1 MAIDDNLND
10 ELINLPLKYQKL
22 AEERDQTISGMTF
35 DQERAL
41 KNAILETQDVLLKIT
56 NKFKNDD
63 FLKDHEVL
71 IYSDEKTD
79 VFLTMQNDKSLGDIA
94 VLNLID
100 SKGNKLTVTP
110 ANYFD
115 EILPYN
121 TENEDLLSLI
131 IHSEVLLNNKYVDLK
146 AELEKFYDELKEEKN
161 MSRVDGRSDSKVF
174 ILPPEVDD
182 LFEKNKKDGM
192 TQEVEYSL
200 EALKELVLEAA
211 APEDFGTMT
220 PAEEERWSNS
230 ASALLKTME
239 TIKVLEGALERNLH
253 VDNPNDISIITK
265 TLDGFDKIRDQVNG
279 MYIDYIPDF
288 YDFRIVTADGD
299 NDLLL
304 GEKFSYSK
312 LFNFFMGEELLKIKD
327 LYGDDDDLDVI
338 E

>member
-10 ELINLPLKYQKL
+10 ELKNLPLEYQKL

-56 NKFKNDD
+56 KKFKDDD

-71 IYSDEKTD
+71 IYNDEKTD

-94 VLNLID
+94 VLNLTD

-110 ANYFD
+110 ANPFD

-121 TENEDLLSLI
+121 TKNEDILNLI
-131 IHSEVLLNNKYVDLK
+131 IHSEVLLKNKYVDLK
-146 AELEKFYDELKEEKN
+146 AELEKLYDELKEEKN
-161 MSRVDGRSDSKVF
+161 MSRGDGRGDPKVF
-174 ILPPEVDD
+174 ILPPDIDD
-182 LFEKNKKDGM
+182 LFEKNKEDGM

-200 EALKELVLEAA
+200 DVLKDLVLEAA

-220 PAEEERWSNS
+220 PAEEARWSNS
-230 ASALLKTME
+230 ASALSKTME

-253 VDNPNDISIITK
+253 VDNPFDISIITK

-288 YDFRIVTADGD
+288 YDFRIVTADGN

>member
-10 ELINLPLKYQKL
+10 ELKNLPLEYQKL

-56 NKFKNDD
+56 KKFKDDD

-79 VFLTMQNDKSLGDIA
+79 VFLSMQNDKSLGDIA
-94 VLNLID
+94 VLNLTD
-100 SKGNKLTVTP
+100 SNGNKLTVTP
-110 ANYFD
+110 ANPFD

-121 TENEDLLSLI
+121 TKNEDILNLI
-131 IHSEVLLNNKYVDLK
+131 IHSEVLLKNKYVDLK
-146 AELEKFYDELKEEKN
+146 AELEKLYDELKEEKN
-161 MSRVDGRSDSKVF
+161 MSRGDGRGDPKVF
-174 ILPPEVDD
+174 ILPPDIDD
-182 LFEKNKKDGM
+182 LFEKNKEDGM

-200 EALKELVLEAA
+200 EVLKDLVLEEA

-220 PAEEERWSNS
+220 PEDDARWSNS

-253 VDNPNDISIITK
+253 VDNPFDISIITK

-288 YDFRIVTADGD
+288 YDFRIVTADGE